1 MIQSTMTIPEPA
13 HPVGAC
19 GQDATSA
26 HRLCVAPMMAWTD
39 RHCRFLH
46 RLVAPSARLY
56 TEMLSTDALLHG
68 DAERMLAFDRAE
80 HPVAAQI
87 GGSDPSDLAK
97 AARLVERAGFDE
109 VNLNVGCP
117 SARVQKGGIG
127 ACLMREPQRV
137 ADGIAAMRAAVTIP
151 VTVKCRIGVTDT
163 VADEPAVGLHEG
175 RGARK
180 KEPSGGERPC
190 REAAGGGLA
199 PRKDGDDFGAL
210 RDFVG
215 TVAHAGVHVFIVHA
229 RKAVLKGLS
238 PAQNR
243 SVPTLRPELVER
255 LAREMPHLAV
265 IVNGGIRDIETAHRH
280 LDWAAGI
287 MVGRKAY
294 QDPVWLSRLD
304 ADLCGTSPK
313 SAEQAF
319 GAYLPYVA
327 RRLGE
332 DVPLRDMTR
341 HMLTLFNGRPGARAY
356 RRHLSA
362 HQGDPNANLESLLAA
377 AGFVC
382 QSTCRSTAVAAA

>member
-1 MIQSTMTIPEPA
+1 MTESPTTTAEPTC
-13 HPVGAC
+13 PVGDAR
-19 GQDATSA
+19 QDAATA

-68 DAERMLAFDRAE
+68 NAPRLLAFDQAE

-87 GGSDPSDLAK
+87 GGSDPGDLAK
-97 AARLVERAGFDE
+97 AAHLVERAGFDE

-117 SARVQKGGIG
+117 SARVQRGGIG
-127 ACLMREPQRV
+127 ACLMRQPQRV
-137 ADGIAAMRAAVTIP
+137 AAGIAAMRDTVTIP
-151 VTVKCRIGVTDT
+151 VTVKCRIGVSDT
-163 VADEPAVGLHEG
+163 VAGDADH
-175 RGARK
+175 
-180 KEPSGGERPC
+180 
-190 REAAGGGLA
+190 
-199 PRKDGDDFGAL
+199 DDFGAL

-215 TVAHAGVHVFIVHA
+215 EVARTGVRVFIVHA

-243 SVPTLRPELVER
+243 RVPALRPELVER
-255 LAREMPHLAV
+255 LAREFPHLAV
-265 IVNGGIRDIETAHRH
+265 VVNGGIREVQTARGY
-280 LDWAAGI
+280 LDWAAGV

-304 ADLCGTSPK
+304 ANLCGTTPK
-313 SAEQAF
+313 TAEQAF

-341 HMLTLFNGRPGARAY
+341 HILTLFNGRHGARAY

-362 HQGDPNANLESLLAA
+362 HQGDPHADLDSLLAA
-377 AGFVC
+377 VEFLRTSRQPSRRCPA
-382 QSTCRSTAVAAA
+382 AVEAA

>member
-1 MIQSTMTIPEPA
+1 
-13 HPVGAC
+13 
-19 GQDATSA
+19 
-26 HRLCVAPMMAWTD
+26 MMAWTD
-39 RHCRFLH
+39 RHCRSLH

-68 DAERMLAFDRAE
+68 DAERLLAFDRAE

-87 GGSDPSDLAK
+87 GGSDPADLAR

-117 SARVQKGGIG
+117 SARVQRGGIG

-137 ADGIAAMRAAVTIP
+137 ANGIEAMRATVTIP

-163 VADEPAVGLHEG
+163 VEG
-175 RGARK
+175 
-180 KEPSGGERPC
+180 EPSALERP
-190 REAAGGGLA
+190 RHEAAGRGYV
-199 PRKDGDDFGAL
+199 PRKSAAGDDFGAL

-215 TVAHAGVHVFIVHA
+215 EVAQAGVRVFIVHA

-243 SVPTLRPELVER
+243 CIPELRPELVER

-265 IVNGGIRDIETAHRH
+265 IVNGGIRDIETARGY

-294 QDPVWLSRLD
+294 QDPVWLSHLH
-304 ADLCGTSPK
+304 ADFCGTTPK
-313 SAEQAF
+313 TAEQVF
-319 GAYLPYVA
+319 RAYLPYVA

-332 DVPLRDMTR
+332 NVPLRDMTR
-341 HMLTLFNGRPGARAY
+341 HMLTLFNGRRGARAY

-362 HQGDPNANLESLLAA
+362 HQGDQHANVDSLLAA
-377 AGFVC
+377 AAFVR
-382 QSTCRSTAVAAA
+382 QSTHRPPAAAA

>member
-1 MIQSTMTIPEPA
+1 MTTRGA
-13 HPVGAC
+13 VRPV
-19 GQDATSA
+19 DAASREDAPSA

-46 RLVAPSARLY
+46 RLAAPSARLY

-68 DAERMLAFDRAE
+68 DAERLLAFDRAE

-87 GGSDPSDLAK
+87 GGSDPAHLAK

-117 SARVQKGGIG
+117 SARVQRGGIG
-127 ACLMREPQRV
+127 ACLMREPRRV

-163 VADEPAVGLHEG
+163 AA
-175 RGARK
+175 
-180 KEPSGGERPC
+180 GERSAWE
-190 REAAGGGLA
+190 REGHAARENA
-199 PRKDGDDFGAL
+199 ARNDFGAL

-215 TVAHAGVHVFIVHA
+215 EVAQAGVRVFIVHA
-229 RKAVLKGLS
+229 RKAVLKGLT

-243 SVPTLRPELVER
+243 CVPELRPELVER
-255 LAREMPHLAV
+255 LARELPHLAV
-265 IVNGGIRDIETAHRH
+265 IVNGGIRESEAAHGYLH
-280 LDWAAGI
+280 WAAGI

-304 ADLCGTSPK
+304 ADLCGTTPK
-313 SAEQAF
+313 TAEQVF

-332 DVPLRDMTR
+332 GVPLRDMTR

-362 HQGDPNANLESLLAA
+362 HQRNPHANVHSLLAA

-382 QSTCRSTAVAAA
+382 QSTPAASAA

>member
-1 MIQSTMTIPEPA
+1 MTTAEPM
-13 HPVGAC
+13 HPIGNGAK
-19 GQDATSA
+19 DAETT

-68 DAERMLAFDRAE
+68 DAERLLAFDRAE

-87 GGSDPSDLAK
+87 GGSDPTDLAK

-117 SARVQKGGIG
+117 SARVQRGGIG

-163 VADEPAVGLHEG
+163 LAG
-175 RGARK
+175 
-180 KEPSGGERPC
+180 EPSAGEREGPA
-190 REAAGGGLA
+190 RRQNG
-199 PRKDGDDFGAL
+199 DGDDYGAL

-215 TVAHAGVHVFIVHA
+215 VVSQAGVRVFIVHA

-243 SVPTLRPELVER
+243 CVPALRPELVER

-265 IVNGGIRDIETAHRH
+265 IVNGGIRDTETAHGY

-304 ADLCGTSPK
+304 ADVCGTTPK
-313 SAEQAF
+313 TADQAF
-319 GAYLPYVA
+319 RAYMPYVV

-341 HMLTLFNGRPGARAY
+341 HLLTLFNGRPGARAY

-362 HQGDPNANLESLLAA
+362 HQGDPHATVDSLLAA
-377 AGFVC
+377 AGFIR
-382 QSTCRSTAVAAA
+382 QSTRVPPAVAA

>member
-1 MIQSTMTIPEPA
+1 MTESPTRTANPTS
-13 HPVGAC
+13 PVHAG
-19 GQDATSA
+19 GQDVAAA

-46 RLVAPSARLY
+46 RLLAPSARLY

-68 DAERMLAFDRAE
+68 DAERLLAFDPAE

-87 GGSDPSDLAK
+87 GGSDPADLARS
-97 AARLVERAGFDE
+97 ARLVERAGFDE

-127 ACLMREPQRV
+127 ACLMRQPRRV
-137 ADGIAAMRAAVTIP
+137 AAGVAAMRAAVTIP
-151 VTVKCRIGVTDT
+151 VTVKCRTGVTDT
-163 VADEPAVGLHEG
+163 VVEDSD
-175 RGARK
+175 R
-180 KEPSGGERPC
+180 
-190 REAAGGGLA
+190 
-199 PRKDGDDFGAL
+199 DDFGPL
-210 RDFVG
+210 RDFIG
-215 TVAHAGVHVFIVHA
+215 EVAQAGVRVFIVHA

-243 SVPTLRPELVER
+243 CVPALKPELVER

-265 IVNGGIRDIETAHRH
+265 VVNGGIRNVETACGY

-304 ADLCGTSPK
+304 AGLFGTTSK
-313 SAEQAF
+313 TGEEVF
-319 GAYLPYVA
+319 DAYLPYVT

-341 HMLTLFNGRPGARAY
+341 HMLTLFNGRRGARAY
-356 RRHLSA
+356 RRHLSTN
-362 HQGDPNANLESLLAA
+362 QGDAHSDIDSLLAA
-377 AGFVC
+377 ARFVEAPSVLPGGRAATVHGRQRTAC
-382 QSTCRSTAVAAA
+382 GSHRLATRVRPTPDRSAAQC

>member
-1 MIQSTMTIPEPA
+1 MTESPTRTAKPA
-13 HPVGAC
+13 SEVHAA
-19 GQDATSA
+19 GQDAAAA

-46 RLVAPSARLY
+46 RLLAPSARLY

-68 DAERMLAFDRAE
+68 DAERLLAFDPAE

-87 GGSDPSDLAK
+87 GGSDPADLAR

-127 ACLMREPQRV
+127 ACLMRHPRLV
-137 ADGIAAMRAAVTIP
+137 ATGVAAMRAAVTIP

-163 VADEPAVGLHEG
+163 VVEDP
-175 RGARK
+175 
-180 KEPSGGERPC
+180 
-190 REAAGGGLA
+190 
-199 PRKDGDDFGAL
+199 GDDFGRL

-215 TVAHAGVHVFIVHA
+215 EVAQAGVRVFMVHA

-243 SVPTLRPELVER
+243 CVPALKPELVER

-265 IVNGGIRDIETAHRH
+265 VVNGGIRDVETACGY

-304 ADLCGTSPK
+304 ADLFGTTSK
-313 SAEQAF
+313 TGEEVF
-319 GAYLPYVA
+319 DAYLPYVT

-341 HMLTLFNGRPGARAY
+341 HMLTLFNGRRGARAY
-356 RRHLSA
+356 RRHLST
-362 HQGDPNANLESLLAA
+362 HQGDCHADIDSLLGAA
-377 AGFVC
+377 RLVEASSVVPDRRA
-382 QSTCRSTAVAAA
+382 STVRGPRPHSNLVQGPMLTRRAAQLVGA

>member
-1 MIQSTMTIPEPA
+1 MAPCWEEATTIDSTMTTAELMR
-13 HPVGAC
+13 PVGTDGKAA
-19 GQDATSA
+19 ATA

-68 DAERMLAFDRAE
+68 DAERLLAFDRAE

-87 GGSDPSDLAK
+87 GGSDPADLAK

-117 SARVQKGGIG
+117 SARVQRGGIG

-137 ADGIAAMRAAVTIP
+137 ANGIAAMRAAVTIP
-151 VTVKCRIGVTDT
+151 VTVKCRIGVTDI
-163 VADEPAVGLHEG
+163 VAGEPSARERPRPEASG
-175 RGARK
+175 RGH
-180 KEPSGGERPC
+180 
-190 REAAGGGLA
+190 A
-199 PRKDGDDFGAL
+199 PRKSVAGDDFGTL

-215 TVAHAGVHVFIVHA
+215 VVAQAGVRVFIVHA

-243 SVPTLRPELVER
+243 CIPELRPELVER

-265 IVNGGIRDIETAHRH
+265 IVNGGIRDIETVREH

-287 MVGRKAY
+287 MIGRKAY

-304 ADLCGTSPK
+304 ADLCGTTPK
-313 SAEQAF
+313 TAEQVLR
-319 GAYLPYVA
+319 AYLPYIT
-327 RRLGE
+327 RQLG
-332 DVPLRDMTR
+332 DHVPLRDMTR

-362 HQGDPNANLESLLAA
+362 HQGDQHANVDSLLAA
-377 AGFVC
+377 AGFVR
-382 QSTCRSTAVAAA
+382 QSTHRPPAAAA

>member
-1 MIQSTMTIPEPA
+1 
-13 HPVGAC
+13 
-19 GQDATSA
+19 
-26 HRLCVAPMMAWTD
+26 MMAWTD

-68 DAERMLAFDRAE
+68 DAARLLAFDRAE

-87 GGSDPSDLAK
+87 GGSDPADLAK

-127 ACLMREPQRV
+127 ACLMRQPRLV
-137 ADGIAAMRAAVTIP
+137 AAGIAAMRSAVTIP

-163 VADEPAVGLHEG
+163 VAEDPAH
-175 RGARK
+175 
-180 KEPSGGERPC
+180 
-190 REAAGGGLA
+190 
-199 PRKDGDDFGAL
+199 DDFGPL

-215 TVAHAGVHVFIVHA
+215 EVAQGGVRVFIVHA

-243 SVPTLRPELVER
+243 CVPALRPELVER
-255 LAREMPHLAV
+255 LARELPDLAV
-265 IVNGGIRDIETAHRH
+265 VVNGGIRDVETAGRH
-280 LDWAAGI
+280 LGWAAGI

-304 ADLCGTSPK
+304 AALFGTAPK
-313 SAEQAF
+313 TAEEVF
-319 GAYLPYVA
+319 DAYLSYVS
-327 RRLGE
+327 RRLAE

-341 HMLTLFNGRPGARAY
+341 HMLTLFNGRRGARAY
-356 RRHLSA
+356 RRHLSSY
-362 HQGDPNANLESLLAA
+362 QGVGRAGLDSLLAA
-377 AGFVC
+377 ARFVEA
-382 QSTCRSTAVAAA
+382 STPAAEGRAVSLCSSMVTQEAHALVEA

>member
-1 MIQSTMTIPEPA
+1 MSKSSTTTAEPKRLVD
-13 HPVGAC
+13 VG
-19 GQDATSA
+19 GEDAPTA

-46 RLVAPSARLY
+46 RLAAPSARLY

-68 DAERMLAFDRAE
+68 DAARLLAFDGAE

-87 GGSDPSDLAK
+87 GGSDPDDLAK
-97 AARLVERAGFDE
+97 AARLVEGAGFDE

-117 SARVQKGGIG
+117 SARVQRGGIG

-137 ADGIAAMRAAVTIP
+137 ARGIAAMRAAVTIP
-151 VTVKCRIGVTDT
+151 VTVKCRVGVTDT
-163 VADEPAVGLHEG
+163 VAGDAE
-175 RGARK
+175 
-180 KEPSGGERPC
+180 
-190 REAAGGGLA
+190 
-199 PRKDGDDFGAL
+199 GDDFGAL

-215 TVAHAGVHVFIVHA
+215 EVAQAGVSVFIVHA
-229 RKAVLKGLS
+229 RKAVLTGLS

-243 SVPTLRPELVER
+243 CVPALRPALVKR
-255 LAREMPHLAV
+255 LAREFPHLAV
-265 IVNGGIRDIETAHRH
+265 IVNGGIRDTETAEGH
-280 LDWAAGI
+280 LGWAAGI

-304 ADLCGTSPK
+304 EDLFGTTAK
-313 SAEQAF
+313 TAEQVF

-327 RRLGE
+327 REVGAG
-332 DVPLRDMTR
+332 VPLRDMTR

-362 HQGDPNANLESLLAA
+362 HQGDPRTNVDSLLAA
-377 AGFVC
+377 VGLVRAHRHPAGWPLP
-382 QSTCRSTAVAAA
+382 AAAA

>member
-1 MIQSTMTIPEPA
+1 MR
-13 HPVGAC
+13 PVDAR
-19 GQDATSA
+19 GQDAATA

-68 DAERMLAFDRAE
+68 DTGRLLAFDHAE

-87 GGSDPSDLAK
+87 GGSDPADLAK

-137 ADGIAAMRAAVTIP
+137 ADGVAAMRAAVTIP
-151 VTVKCRIGVTDT
+151 VTVKCRIGVTDS
-163 VADEPAVGLHEG
+163 VADEPTVGLREG
-175 RGARK
+175 HGAR
-180 KEPSGGERPC
+180 ET
-190 REAAGGGLA
+190 A
-199 PRKDGDDFGAL
+199 DWDDFGAL

-215 TVAHAGVHVFIVHA
+215 TVAHAGVRVFIVHA

-243 SVPTLRPELVER
+243 SVPALRPELVER
-255 LAREMPHLAV
+255 LAQEMPHLAV

-304 ADLCGTSPK
+304 ADLRGTSPK

-319 GAYLPYVA
+319 RAYLPYVA

-356 RRHLSA
+356 RRHLSS
-362 HQGDPNANLESLLAA
+362 HQGDPHANLQSLLVA
-377 AGFVC
+377 AGFIR
-382 QSTCRSTAVAAA
+382 QSTCWPPAVTAA

>member
-1 MIQSTMTIPEPA
+1 
-13 HPVGAC
+13 
-19 GQDATSA
+19 
-26 HRLCVAPMMAWTD
+26 MAWTD

-68 DAERMLAFDRAE
+68 DTGRLLAFERAE

-87 GGSDPSDLAK
+87 GGSDPVDLAK

-137 ADGIAAMRAAVTIP
+137 ADGVAAMRAAVTIP

-163 VADEPAVGLHEG
+163 VGSVPE
-175 RGARK
+175 
-180 KEPSGGERPC
+180 
-190 REAAGGGLA
+190 
-199 PRKDGDDFGAL
+199 GDDYGAL

-215 TVAHAGVHVFIVHA
+215 VVSQAGVRVFIVHA

-243 SVPTLRPELVER
+243 CVPALRPELVER
-255 LAREMPHLAV
+255 LAREMPRLAV
-265 IVNGGIRDIETAHRH
+265 IVNGGIGDTETAHGY

-304 ADLCGTSPK
+304 ADLCGTTPK
-313 SAEQAF
+313 TADQAF
-319 GAYLPYVA
+319 RAYLPYVA

-332 DVPLRDMTR
+332 GVPLRDMTR

-362 HQGDPNANLESLLAA
+362 HQGDPHANVDSLLAA

-382 QSTCRSTAVAAA
+382 QSTHSPPAVAAA

>member
-1 MIQSTMTIPEPA
+1 MTESPTRTAKPTS
-13 HPVGAC
+13 PVQAG
-19 GQDATSA
+19 GQDAAAA

-46 RLVAPSARLY
+46 RLLAPSARLY

-68 DAERMLAFDRAE
+68 DAGRLLAFDPAE

-87 GGSDPSDLAK
+87 GGSDPTDLAK

-127 ACLMREPQRV
+127 ACLMRQPRLV
-137 ADGIAAMRAAVTIP
+137 AAGVAAMRAAATIP

-163 VADEPAVGLHEG
+163 VAEDPAH
-175 RGARK
+175 
-180 KEPSGGERPC
+180 
-190 REAAGGGLA
+190 
-199 PRKDGDDFGAL
+199 DDFGPL
-210 RDFVG
+210 RDFIG
-215 TVAHAGVHVFIVHA
+215 EVAQAGVRVFIVHA

-243 SVPTLRPELVER
+243 CVPTLKPELVAR

-265 IVNGGIRDIETAHRH
+265 VVNGGIRDVETASGY
-280 LDWAAGI
+280 LGWAAGI
-287 MVGRKAY
+287 MIGRRAY

-304 ADLCGTSPK
+304 ADLFGTTAK
-313 SAEQAF
+313 TAEEVF
-319 GAYLPYVA
+319 EAYLPYVT
-327 RRLGE
+327 RRLDD

-341 HMLTLFNGRPGARAY
+341 HMLTLFNGRRGARAY
-356 RRHLSA
+356 RRHLSTN
-362 HQGDPNANLESLLAA
+362 QGDAHADIDHLLAA
-377 AGFVC
+377 AKFVEAFSAVTDRC
-382 QSTCRSTAVAAA
+382 ASTVRGRRPHSNLVQGPMPTRRAAHLVGA

>member
-1 MIQSTMTIPEPA
+1 MTTAELMR
-13 HPVGAC
+13 PVGAD
-19 GQDATSA
+19 GKDAATA

-68 DAERMLAFDRAE
+68 DVERLLAFDRAE

-87 GGSDPSDLAK
+87 GGSDPADLAK

-117 SARVQKGGIG
+117 SARVQRGGIG

-137 ADGIAAMRAAVTIP
+137 ANGIAAMRAAVTIP

-163 VADEPAVGLHEG
+163 VAEERGG
-175 RGARK
+175 RA
-180 KEPSGGERPC
+180 PC
-190 REAAGGGLA
+190 KYG
-199 PRKDGDDFGAL
+199 DGFGAL

-215 TVAHAGVHVFIVHA
+215 IVARAGVAVFIVHA

-243 SVPTLRPELVER
+243 CIPELRPELVER

-265 IVNGGIRDIETAHRH
+265 IVNGGIRDIETAHRY

-304 ADLCGTSPK
+304 ADLCGTRPK
-313 SAEQAF
+313 TAEQVF
-319 GAYLPYVA
+319 RAYLPYVD

-362 HQGDPNANLESLLAA
+362 HQGAPHANVDSLLAA
-377 AGFVC
+377 AGFVR
-382 QSTCRSTAVAAA
+382 QSTHRPPAAAAA